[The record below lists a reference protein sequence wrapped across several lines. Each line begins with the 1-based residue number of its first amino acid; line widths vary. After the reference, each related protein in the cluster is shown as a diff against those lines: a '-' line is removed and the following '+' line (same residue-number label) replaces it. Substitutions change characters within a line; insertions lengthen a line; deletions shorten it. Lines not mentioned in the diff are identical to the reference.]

1 MSAAV
6 CFRCDWEGSTRRD
19 ACPRCGARLHREA
32 PAGGKKRVRTSRP
45 AAGTPGEPP
54 AGSGAVGEDPDRASR
69 IGSPPGPSSTPRRSS
84 TPVRALAAMAAAA
97 VVLGVLW
104 TRVPP
109 PAASGPLAAPSP
121 TGPPASPG
129 ILVYAA
135 RALGSPGRSV
145 LWYLDLS
152 TGRALPGPT
161 VPAPIEL
168 VDASLAGPGWL
179 GVTTV
184 GPRGNLVASI
194 VKGTLLSELPIRI
207 GSGDLVAWGPQ
218 GKDVAIAQQGPVR
231 HGCHRASIEVIGLD
245 GSDSRILDERHL
257 CGDLLSLGRDGA
269 FTYFTRVADGRTF
282 ISSFGLGLTRTVL
295 PGRGLLSVS
304 PASDF
309 LLVAPPPSHP
319 VHVRPVGGRAPD
331 IVSGPARA
339 VSYRRATGAGPP
351 APYRS
356 GGRALD
362 GDRVLAWSPD
372 SSRAAVVGRL
382 GTDHGIFLVNT
393 GAGDVRRVPVLM
405 VRGRD
410 RLGAAFT
417 PTGAVYLASGGHLYR
432 YTEWLSSV
440 VLATGGPPSGPMAW
454 LP

>member
-1 MSAAV
+1 
-6 CFRCDWEGSTRRD
+6 
-19 ACPRCGARLHREA
+19 
-32 PAGGKKRVRTSRP
+32 
-45 AAGTPGEPP
+45 
-54 AGSGAVGEDPDRASR
+54 
-69 IGSPPGPSSTPRRSS
+69 
-84 TPVRALAAMAAAA
+84 MAAAA

-104 TRVPP
+104 TRLPR
-109 PAASGPLAAPSP
+109 PAASGPLAGPSA
-121 TGPPASPG
+121 TGAPASPG

-135 RALGSPGRSV
+135 RALGSPGQSV

-161 VPAPIEL
+161 VGAPIEL
-168 VDASLAGPGWL
+168 VDASLAGPGWV
-179 GVTTV
+179 GITTV

-194 VKGTLLSELPIRI
+194 VKGALLSDLPIRL

-218 GKDVAIAQQGPVR
+218 GKDVAIARQGPMR
-231 HGCHRASIEVIGLD
+231 HGCHRASIQVIGLD
-245 GSDSRILDERHL
+245 GPDTRVLDERHL

-269 FTYFTRVADGRTF
+269 FTYFTRVADGRTV

-295 PGRGLLSVS
+295 PGRELLSVS

-309 LLVAPPPSHP
+309 LMVAPPPIQMVAPPPIHP
-319 VHVRPVGGRAPD
+319 VPGRPAEGRAPD
-331 IVSGPARA
+331 IVPGPSRA
-339 VSYRRATGAGPP
+339 VSYRRATGAGQP
-351 APYRS
+351 ADYRS
-356 GGRALD
+356 GRRALE

-382 GTDHGIFLVNT
+382 GADHGIFLVNT

-440 VLATGGPPSGPMAW
+440 VLPTGGPPTGPMAW